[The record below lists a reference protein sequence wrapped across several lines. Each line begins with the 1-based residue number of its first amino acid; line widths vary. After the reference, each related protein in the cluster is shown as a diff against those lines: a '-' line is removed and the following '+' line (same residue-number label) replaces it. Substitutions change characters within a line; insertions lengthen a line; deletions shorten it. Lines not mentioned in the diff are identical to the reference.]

1 MTQKLNK
8 LELTWI
14 GKDDER
20 PAIEPRIL
28 IEDPTLAYGEV
39 ETGTLPNGK
48 PWPGNM
54 LIHGDNLLAL
64 RALEENYSG
73 QVQCIYIDPP
83 YNIDAANEYY
93 DDYVEHSQWL
103 SHASSSGNTIQSI
116 KA

>member
-54 LIHGDNLLAL
+54 LTT
-64 RALEENYSG
+64 
-73 QVQCIYIDPP
+73 C
-83 YNIDAANEYY
+83 
-93 DDYVEHSQWL
+93 
-103 SHASSSGNTIQSI
+103 SHFAPSKKITVVKSNVFT
-116 KA
+116 